1 MNNDAKPTTLL
12 DINSVKKV
20 TDFKSST
27 SIYTKMR
34 EEGFPKPISCGTRTK
49 RWIASEVAQW
59 IEDRIAE
66 SRRIKTQAEGQK

>member
-1 MNNDAKPTTLL
+1 MNNDTKPTILL

-20 TDFKSST
+20 TDFKSTT

-59 IEDRIAE
+59 IEERIAE
-66 SRRIKTQAEGQK
+66 SRGLKTQTDDQK